1 MRLRYVP
8 VPAVSKTWNNFFQL
22 FLSVRQDIVFMDKKK
37 IWIIIILMSAA
48 MIGSILVQLYWI
60 KLAKEENEKQFKE
73 KVIKALTQVSDKLNQ
88 DESGRGPWGKQFDRE
103 GMIND
108 MGLTLEE
115 FEREQLIKELDV
127 TLEERLVDLNK
138 LDKYIKNSL
147 AENGIR
153 LKYNYGVAKD
163 SAFIIIDNNFVFQE
177 TRQPDMSQVK
187 NNESLYDSEY
197 EVGLFYS
204 EFTGQHS
211 GRLRIFFPSRNKFV
225 WADIIPFLIASIV
238 FTSLILISFSYTI
251 YVIFRQKKISEIK
264 TDFINNMTHEFKT
277 PIATISLATDSI
289 LSPMILS
296 HPDKIK
302 RFTQVIKQE
311 NARMLSQVEKVLQ
324 MAQIEKQTIQLKITS
339 IDLHELIHTAVDHIN
354 LQLQAKGGH
363 AETQLSAPNP
373 VVEGDLTHISNM
385 IHNLLDNA
393 NKYTPDAPRIIVST
407 SGQRNG
413 VKVSVADNG
422 IGISKEAKKRIF
434 EKFYRVPTGNIHDVK
449 GFGLGLA
456 YVKAMM
462 LAHGGNVEVK
472 SELGKGSVFTLFF
485 PFRQEVKI

>member
-1 MRLRYVP
+1 MVYTCISSVEQ
-8 VPAVSKTWNNFFQL
+8 KWNDFFRL
-22 FLSVRQDIVFMDKKK
+22 FLFVRKDSVFMDKKK

-48 MIGSILVQLYWI
+48 MVGSILVQLYWI

-73 KVIKALTQVSDKLNQ
+73 KVIKALSQVANRLEQ
-88 DESGRGPWGKQFDRE
+88 DESGLMPVG
-103 GMIND
+103 
-108 MGLTLEE
+108 EE
-115 FEREQLIKELDV
+115 NERTNMEYQIEV
-127 TLEERLVDLNK
+127 TLEERLQDLNK
-138 LDKYIKNSL
+138 LDHYIKSSL
-147 AENGIR
+147 NDNGIR
-153 LKYNYGVAKD
+153 IKYNYGVSKD
-163 SAFIIIDNNFVFQE
+163 SAFVIIDNNFVFQE
-177 TRQPDMSQVK
+177 TKADMSQVR
-187 NNESLYDSEY
+187 NNESLYDSEF

-204 EFTGQHS
+204 DLRGQYS
-211 GRLRIFFPSRNKFV
+211 GRLRIFFPSRNNFV
-225 WADIIPFLIASIV
+225 WKDIIPFLVASIV

-289 LSPMILS
+289 LSPIVLGNVE
-296 HPDKIK
+296 KIK

-339 IDLHELIHTAVDHIN
+339 VDLHELIHTAVDHIN
-354 LQLQAKGGH
+354 MQLQTREGH
-363 AETQLSAPNP
+363 ADTRLSAANP
-373 VVEGDLTHISNM
+373 VVEGDITHISNM

-393 NKYTPDAPRIIVST
+393 NKYTPESPHIVVST
-407 SGQRNG
+407 TSQHNG
-413 VKVSVADNG
+413 VKLSVTDNG
-422 IGISKEAKKRIF
+422 IGLSKEAKKRIF
-434 EKFYRVPTGNIHDVK
+434 EKFYRVPTGNLHDVK

-485 PFRQEVKI
+485 PYKQEYRT